1 MSFKG
6 KIVFITG
13 SSRGIGHAIGLR
25 LAAEGATIIIA
36 AKTVTDNPKLPGTIY
51 TAAADMRQAGGQ
63 SLAIAVD
70 IRFEEQ
76 VQAAVNETVEKFG
89 GIDILINNA
98 SAINLSG
105 SLDID
110 MKRYDLMSNINTR
123 GTFLCARICLPY
135 LLKAKNPH
143 VLTLSP
149 PLSMRAEWF
158 GPHVAYT
165 MSKYGMSMVTLGM
178 AEEFKGKVAF
188 NSIWPETTIATA
200 VITNLLGGENIIRRS
215 RKPEIVADAVFEI
228 LGRDARTCSG
238 NFFIDSAVLNSI
250 GVTDLEKY
258 KVDPTI
264 PDSDLQPDFY
274 I

>member
-36 AKTVTDNPKLPGTIY
+36 AKTTIENPKLPGTIY
-51 TAAADMRQAGGQ
+51 TAAEDMRKAGGDA
-63 SLAIAVD
+63 LALSVD
-70 IRFEEQ
+70 IRYEDQ
-76 VQAAVNETVEKFG
+76 VQAAADQTIAKFG

-105 SLDID
+105 TLEID
-110 MKRYDLMSNINTR
+110 MKRYDLISSINSR
-123 GTFLCARICLPY
+123 GTYLCSKVCLPY
-135 LLKAKNPH
+135 LLKAANPH

-149 PLSMRAEWF
+149 PLDMKPAWF

-165 MSKYGMSMVTLGM
+165 MSKYGMSMVTMGM
-178 AEEFKGKVAF
+178 AEEFKGRVAF

-200 VITNLLGGENIIRRS
+200 VITNLLGGENITRRS
-215 RKPEIVADAVFEI
+215 RTPEIVADAAREI
-228 LGRDARTCSG
+228 LQRDARSCSG
-238 NFFIDSAVLNSI
+238 NFFIDSAVLAEI
-250 GVTDLEKY
+250 GITDLSSY
-258 KVDPTI
+258 KVDPDTA
-264 PDSDLQPDFY
+264 DSDLQPDFY

>member
-25 LAAEGATIIIA
+25 LAAEGAIIIIA

-51 TAAADMRQAGGQ
+51 TAAEDMRKAGGQ

-89 GIDILINNA
+89 GIDVLINNA

-110 MKRYDLMSNINTR
+110 MKRYDLINTINTR
-123 GTFLCARICLPY
+123 GTFLCAKICLPH
-135 LLKAKNPH
+135 LLKAENPH

-149 PLSMRAEWF
+149 PLSMRADWF

-165 MSKYGMSMVTLGM
+165 MSKYGMSMVTMGM
-178 AEEFKGKVAF
+178 AEEFKGRVAF
-188 NSIWPETTIATA
+188 NSLWPETTIATA
-200 VITNLLGGENIIRRS
+200 VITNLLGGEDIIRRS
-215 RKPEIVADAVFEI
+215 RKPQIVADAAIEI
-228 LGRDARTCSG
+228 LSRDARTCNG

-258 KVDPTI
+258 KVDPTL

>member
-6 KIVFITG
+6 KIIFITG

-25 LAAEGATIIIA
+25 LAAEGAIIIIA
-36 AKTVTDNPKLPGTIY
+36 AKTVMDNPKLPGTIY
-51 TAAADMRQAGGQ
+51 TAAADMRLAGGQ

-70 IRFEEQ
+70 IRFEDQ
-76 VQAAVNETVEKFG
+76 VQAAVDQTVEKFG
-89 GIDILINNA
+89 RIDVLINNA
-98 SAINLSG
+98 SAINLSS

-110 MKRYDLMSNINTR
+110 MKRYDLISTINTR
-123 GTFLCARICLPY
+123 GTFLCSKICLPH
-135 LLKAKNPH
+135 LLKAENPH

-149 PLSMRAEWF
+149 PLLMRAEWF

-165 MSKYGMSMVTLGM
+165 MSKYGMSMVTMGM

-200 VITNLLGGENIIRRS
+200 VITNLLGGDDIIRRS
-215 RKPEIVADAVFEI
+215 RKPEIVADAAAEI
-228 LGRDARTCSG
+228 LSRDAKSCSG
-238 NFFIDSAVLNSI
+238 NFFIDSAVLSSI
-250 GVTDLEKY
+250 GITDLEKY
-258 KVDPTI
+258 KVDPAT
-264 PDSDLQPDFY
+264 PDASLHPDFY